1 MPTFELFKK
10 KRVPKNLKEVLAQ
23 FEVLKTDFGELL
35 KEVKILRK
43 ENNLSIKRV
52 GVVRFNP
59 FKEIGGNQSF
69 SIALLDT
76 NNDGL
81 VITSFYGREGN
92 RVYAK
97 PVKKGKSKYL
107 LSKEEKKAIEKAQE
121 IDSPNQKKND
131 KKK

>member
-10 KRVPKNLKEVLAQ
+10 KKEPKNLKEVLVQ
-23 FEVLKTDFGELL
+23 FETLKKDFRKLS
-35 KEVKILRK
+35 KEVKTLRK
-43 ENNLSIKRV
+43 EGDLSIKRV

-69 SIALLDT
+69 SIAFLDAH
-76 NNDGL
+76 NDGL
-81 VITSFYGREGN
+81 VITSFYGRETN

-97 PVKKGKSKYL
+97 PVKKGRSKYL

-121 IDSPNQKKND
+121 IDLLKQKNGQRK
-131 KKK
+131 